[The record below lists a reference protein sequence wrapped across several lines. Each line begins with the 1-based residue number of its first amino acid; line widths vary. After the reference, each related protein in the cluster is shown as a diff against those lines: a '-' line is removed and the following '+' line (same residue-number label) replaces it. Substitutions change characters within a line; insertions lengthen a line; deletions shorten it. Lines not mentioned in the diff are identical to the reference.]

1 MGTSDGTPAVRD
13 PNGVRMT
20 TRAAR
25 ACFGVWVAAL
35 TAIYYAFPDSH
46 LYTWAALGY
55 SSAAMIV
62 LGVRLNRPARKAPW
76 YLIAAALVF
85 FNTGDNTYNLILV
98 LGHTPSFPG
107 VPDVLYLLVY
117 PLLTAGFL
125 LFVRL
130 RSGGGSNRA
139 ALLDALVPT
148 VGLGLLAWVYWIA
161 PFTRSHDLSLLQKL
175 VSVGYPLGDVLALAM
190 TLRML
195 TIPGR
200 RPRALTAIGVAILG
214 LLVSDIFY
222 GQSQLSDAWT
232 LGGPVDLGWIIFY
245 AVMGWTALMPSMTA
259 LSRPAPHSETGDAGS
274 QRIIWM
280 ACAALIAPA
289 VLYIEYAHGRRTEIQ
304 VGGVVDAPVIAGAAA
319 VMFLLVLLR
328 VNGLVLAQRRANAR
342 ERALREAGESLF
354 AAATEEDAMLAVR
367 HAVHTLM
374 PDDAEYKLT
383 IIDRGAAGSSPSLR
397 LITAGELPEGVPPG
411 DFDHFLYASL
421 PLPGGTGRVGG
432 AVLGAAAPVLRELM
446 PSFQALLNQIAVVIE
461 RIGLTGEVNRRDSE
475 AYFRTL
481 IQNASDVILI
491 ITDEDAIRYAS
502 PSAATVFGH
511 ADLAGTPLPALV
523 AVGHH
528 PELGALLS
536 RARAG
541 RSGQDGVDLAVGC
554 ADGRL
559 LQVDC
564 VARDLRED
572 PTVRGLVLTM
582 RDVTEQRRL
591 ENDLS
596 HQAFHDGLTGLAN
609 RVLFRNRLE
618 HAYLIAERD
627 GTTLSVLFVDLD
639 DFKEVNDT
647 LGHAVGDQLLV
658 TVGERISRIVGKG
671 GTAARMGGDE
681 FAVMIEKDARQAQ
694 ELAAEIVQA
703 LSVPVEVS
711 DGLGGSHIVSGASS
725 VGVATNHDAE
735 NATELLRH
743 ADLALYQA
751 KGEDKGTWQQY
762 QSELHSAMV
771 ERLETR
777 IALHEAIDASQF
789 RLQYQPIVDLGTGLV
804 SGVESLVRWEHPTRG
819 LLGPYHFIEIAEES
833 GTIVA
838 IGTWVLREAL
848 AQFAR
853 WQADDPATSLRYI
866 SVNVSA
872 RQFRTPGFV
881 DLVRTA
887 IADAGARPE
896 WLLLEITESLVLRDA
911 DQVWEDLREL
921 RALGVRIA
929 IDDFGTGYSSLSYL
943 RQMPVD
949 VLKLDKSFIDD
960 ILASEQQRALI
971 DAIVTL
977 ARNLGLAVVAE
988 GIEQVGQRDELIGMG
1003 CPYGQGYLFSKP
1015 VWPAEISRLT
1025 KVAQFV

>member
-1 MGTSDGTPAVRD
+1 METSDGIPAVRD
-13 PNGVRMT
+13 PIGVVRMT

-25 ACFGVWVAAL
+25 ACFGVWILAL
-35 TAIYYAFPDSH
+35 TGIYYAFPGSH

-62 LGVRLNRPARKAPW
+62 LGVRLNKPARKAPW
-76 YLIAAALVF
+76 YLIATALVF
-85 FNTGDNTYNLILV
+85 FNTGDNAYNLIIAS
-98 LGHTPSFPG
+98 GHTPRFPG
-107 VPDVLYLLVY
+107 MADILYLLVY
-117 PLLTAGFL
+117 PLLTAAFL
-125 LFVRL
+125 LFVRM

-161 PFTRSHDLSLLQKL
+161 PFTRAHDLSILQKL
-175 VSVGYPLGDVLALAM
+175 VSVGYPLGDVVALAM

-195 TIPGR
+195 TTPGR
-200 RPRALTAIGVAILG
+200 RPRALTAIGIAILG

-222 GQSQLSDAWT
+222 GESQLSDAWS

-245 AVMGWTALMPSMTA
+245 AVLGWTALMPSMTA
-259 LSRPAPHSETGDAGS
+259 LSEPAPHSHSTDAGT
-274 QRIIWM
+274 QRIIFM

-289 VLYIEYAHGRRTEIQ
+289 VLYVEYVNDKRTGIDP
-304 VGGVVDAPVIAGAAA
+304 GGVIDAPVIAGAAA
-319 VMFLLVLLR
+319 LMFLLVLLR
-328 VNGLVLAQRRANAR
+328 VNGLALAQRRASAR

-354 AAATEEDAMLAVR
+354 AAASEKDALLAVR

-374 PDDAEYKLT
+374 PQDTEYKLSLT
-383 IIDRGAAGSSPSLR
+383 DRVAAGTSSSLR
-397 LITAGELPEGVPPG
+397 LVTADELPECLPSGG
-411 DFDHFLYASL
+411 FRHFVYATL
-421 PLPGGTGRVGG
+421 PLPGGTDRVGG
-432 AVLGAAAPVLRELM
+432 AMLAAPAPVLRELL
-446 PSFQALLNQIAVVIE
+446 PSFQALFNQIAVVIE
-461 RIGLTGEVNRRDSE
+461 RIALTGEVNRRDSE

-491 ITDEDAIRYAS
+491 VTDQDAIGYAS

-511 ADLAGTPLPALV
+511 ADLAGTPLSALV

-528 PELGALLS
+528 PELQALLA

-572 PTVRGLVLTM
+572 PTVRGVVLTM

-618 HAYLIAERD
+618 HAFLVAERD
-627 GTTLSVLFVDLD
+627 GSTLAVLFVDLD

-658 TVGERISRIVGKG
+658 TVGERIAAIVGKG

-681 FAVMIEKDARQAQ
+681 FAILIVKDADRAQ
-694 ELAAEIVQA
+694 DLAAQLVAA
-703 LSVPVEVS
+703 LAVPVEVG
-711 DGLGGSHIVSGASS
+711 DGLGGSHIVSGAAS
-725 VGVATNHDAE
+725 VGVATNHDADS
-735 NATELLRH
+735 ATELLRH

-762 QSELHSAMV
+762 RSELHSAMA

-789 RLQYQPIVDLGTGLV
+789 RLQYQPIVDMETGLIR
-804 SGVESLVRWEHPTRG
+804 GVESLVRWEHPARG
-819 LLGPYHFIEIAEES
+819 LLSPFHFIEVAEES
-833 GTIVA
+833 GAIVA

-848 AQFAR
+848 AQFTR
-853 WQADDPATSLRYI
+853 WQSDDPSTSLRYI

-911 DQVWEDLREL
+911 DQVWDDLREL

-960 ILASEQQRALI
+960 IVASEQQRALI
-971 DAIVTL
+971 EAIVTL
-977 ARNLGLAVVAE
+977 SRNLDLAVVAE
-988 GIEQVGQRDELIGMG
+988 GIEQDSQREALARMG
-1003 CPYGQGYLFSKP
+1003 CPYGQGYLFSRP
-1015 VWPAEISRLT
+1015 VWPDEIARLAGEL
-1025 KVAQFV
+1025 V

>member
-1 MGTSDGTPAVRD
+1 
-13 PNGVRMT
+13 MT

-25 ACFGVWVAAL
+25 ACFGAWIL
-35 TAIYYAFPDSH
+35 TLSAVYYVFPGSH
-46 LYTWAALGY
+46 LYSWAALGY
-55 SSAAMIV
+55 SSAAVI
-62 LGVRLNRPARKAPW
+62 LAGVRINKPARKAPW
-76 YLIAAALVF
+76 YLIAAALAF
-85 FNTGDNTYNLILV
+85 FTTGDTTYNVILAA
-98 LGHTPSFPG
+98 GHTPSFPG
-107 VPDVLYLLVY
+107 VADLLYLLVY
-117 PLLTAGFL
+117 PLLTAAFL
-125 LFVRL
+125 LFVRT

-148 VGLGLLAWVYWIA
+148 VGLGLLAWIYWIA
-161 PFTRSHDLSLLQKL
+161 PFTRSHDLTLLQKL

-200 RPRALTAIGVAILG
+200 RPRALTAIGIAILG

-222 GQSQLSDAWT
+222 GQSQLDSAWS

-245 AVMGWTALMPSMTA
+245 SVLGHAALMPSMTT
-259 LSRPAPHSETGDAGS
+259 LTEPAPHSETGEGGT
-274 QRIIWM
+274 QRIAWM
-280 ACAALIAPA
+280 ACAALIAPG
-289 VLYIEYAHGRRTEIQ
+289 VLYIEYANGRRTE
-304 VGGVVDAPVIAGAAA
+304 VDLGGVVDAPVIAGAAA

-342 ERALREAGESLF
+342 ERALREAGVSLF
-354 AAATEEDAMLAVR
+354 AAATEKDAVLAVR
-367 HAVHTLM
+367 QAVHMLM
-374 PDDAEYKLT
+374 PDDTAYQLT
-383 IIDRGAAGSSPSLR
+383 LLDRAGAGSSSPLR
-397 LITAGELPEGVPPG
+397 LVTAGELPDGVRPG
-411 DFDHFLYASL
+411 DFDRFLYATM
-421 PLPGGTGRVGG
+421 PLPGVPGRIGG
-432 AVLGAAAPVLRELM
+432 AVLGAPAAVLRELM
-446 PSFQALLNQIAVVIE
+446 PSFEALYNQIAVVVE

-491 ITDEDAIRYAS
+491 VTDQDDIRYAS

-511 ADLAGTPLPALV
+511 ADLAGTPLSALV
-523 AVGHH
+523 AIGHH
-528 PELGALLS
+528 PELRALLA

-559 LQVDC
+559 LQVES

-618 HAYLIAERD
+618 HAFLVAERD
-627 GTTLSVLFVDLD
+627 QSPLAVLFVDLD

-658 TVGERISRIVGKG
+658 TVGERIAEIVGTG
-671 GTAARMGGDE
+671 ATAARMGGDE
-681 FAVMIEKDARQAQ
+681 FAVLISSDAGRAR
-694 ELAAEIVQA
+694 EMAAGIVAALA
-703 LSVPVEVS
+703 VPVEVS
-711 DGLGGSHIVSGASS
+711 DGLGGSHIVSGAAS
-725 VGVATNHDAE
+725 VGVATNHDADS
-735 NATELLRH
+735 ATELLRH

-777 IALHEAIDASQF
+777 IALHEAIDAAQF
-789 RLQYQPIVDLGTGLV
+789 RLQYQPIVDLETGLI

-819 LLGPYHFIEIAEES
+819 LLGPYHFIEVAEES
-833 GTIVA
+833 GSIVA
-838 IGTWVLREAL
+838 IGSWVLREAL

-853 WQADDPATSLRYI
+853 WRADDPGTSLRYV

-881 DLVRTA
+881 DQVRTA

-911 DQVWEDLREL
+911 DQVWDDLRAL

-960 ILASEQQRALI
+960 ILASEQQRALVE
-971 DAIVTL
+971 AIVTL
-977 ARNLGLAVVAE
+977 ARNLDLAVVAE
-988 GIEQVGQRDELIGMG
+988 GIEEVGQRAALAAMG

-1015 VWPAEISRLT
+1015 VWPAEITRLPQL
-1025 KVAQFV
+1025 V